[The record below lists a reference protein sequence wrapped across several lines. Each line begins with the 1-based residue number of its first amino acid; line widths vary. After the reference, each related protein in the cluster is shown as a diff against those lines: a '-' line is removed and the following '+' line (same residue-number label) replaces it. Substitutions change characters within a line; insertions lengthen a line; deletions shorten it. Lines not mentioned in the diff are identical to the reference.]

1 MFNSFSFNVSLY
13 FLVLRF
19 EEHCIH
25 LKLYIETNEMR
36 RCKDRSSC
44 IQYLLGDK

>member
-25 LKLYIETNEMR
+25 LKLYIETNESVKTVHR
-36 RCKDRSSC
+36 VCSIC
-44 IQYLLGDK
+44 